1 LAVKSVSLSHGE
13 SLGLVAK
20 ILGFH
25 DWNEL
30 SAKIQSGRKT
40 SAAQATAVNA
50 TNIGVPI
57 FVRRDRP
64 GPRPRT
70 LPNPDCADI
79 CPSRRFQARRR
90 AAADRLLLL
99 VAQKRVEDDAPS
111 FSDLHSVGVVSEMV
125 DLTYLP
131 DGKTVRIFVKALKR
145 AAIAVPISGRCLTA
159 QIDAVRE
166 TRGDT
171 AEAVALRKAVLAKL
185 QSYLNIDFSSPPYAR
200 LNAISEPGKLADAAV
215 PVLRMSLNKAQRI
228 LETIDVIER
237 LEKVLAAMNENKRV
251 A

>member
-1 LAVKSVSLSHGE
+1 LSVAIVPVRD
-13 SLGLVAK
+13 LVLFPTQIA
-20 ILGFH
+20 
-25 DWNEL
+25 
-30 SAKIQSGRKT
+30 
-40 SAAQATAVNA
+40 
-50 TNIGVPI
+50 PI
-57 FVRRDRP
+57 FVRR
-64 GPRPRT
+64 
-70 LPNPDCADI
+70 AD
-79 CPSRRFQARRR
+79 SKRAVESA

-111 FSDLHSVGVVSEMV
+111 FSDLHSVGVVAEMV

-215 PVLRMSLNKAQRI
+215 PVLRMSLSKAQEI